1 MRPEPAPLF
10 ETYTT
15 TLDASGNGSV
25 TFGPTRQRQKWTPP
39 LTVAVSTS
47 TAVKMS
53 TVQLF
58 LGSSPQGGTY
68 TGAQDADD
76 LPALTLYAGQKL
88 KVVWSGGDAGAIAS
102 ATITGQVEWW

>member
-1 MRPEPAPLF
+1 VKPAPAPLS

-15 TLDASGNGSV
+15 TLDSSGNGSV
-25 TFGPTRQRQKWTPP
+25 VFGPTRQRQKWIPP

-47 TAVKMS
+47 TSVKMP
-53 TVQLF
+53 TAQLF
-58 LGSSPQGGTY
+58 LGNQPQGGTY

-76 LPALTLYAGQKL
+76 LPALTLYAGQQL

-102 ATITGQVEWW
+102 ATITGTVDWW